1 MAPAS
6 PVIKISTRC
15 NADDCKYSWSR
26 LSAIEIEQLEEE
38 EEAPKK
44 EEGTASGCGE
54 AFEGG
59 KCS

>member
-6 PVIKISTRC
+6 PVIKISTKC

-38 EEAPKK
+38 EPPVK
-44 EEGTASGCGE
+44 EEGIASGCGE

-59 KCS
+59 KCK